1 MKFGKNSTMQSNHKI
16 NIACLVI
23 NVYVDDRFGNINKFI
38 NKFKSTDTNDQ
49 NVTTSIYILRKAE
62 RKLEL
67 SQDWNT
73 LSIIGYEIDD
83 LTDPFNLIGISQAI
97 FRFAAIHLAK
107 NGVFLLHG
115 SAAILDN
122 RIICFSDDGDSTAK
136 TLGSLEIAL
145 TSKQY
150 VADEFCFIDIKNNK
164 IFGYPFIP
172 IHVRSIVKRH
182 LKTTHD
188 LTLPIT
194 NYKQTRAGNFIQPN
208 KLFHLTTGM
217 LETLSYVHFSEKS
230 NALEKLSPKD
240 ACKSFKFCIASHIAK
255 LLHPELD
262 RMQFIS
268 MTDTT
273 DIKIISDDVINEI
286 IEKIIGNQL
295 VSEAIQKFTSYKLTV
310 SEPCQI
316 VSFLRAEI

>member
-16 NIACLVI
+16 NIAGLVI
-23 NVYVDDRFGNINKFI
+23 NVYVDDRFSNINKFI

-49 NVTTSIYILRKAE
+49 NVTTSIYILRDAE

-67 SQDWNT
+67 SQDWST
-73 LSIIGYEIDD
+73 LSITGYEIGD

-115 SAAILDN
+115 SAAVLDD
-122 RIICFSDDGDSTAK
+122 RIICFGDDGNSTAK
-136 TLGSLEIAL
+136 TLGSLEVAL
-145 TSKQY
+145 ISKQY
-150 VADEFCFIDIKNNK
+150 VADEFCFIDIKNGK
-164 IFGYPFIP
+164 IFGYQFIP
-172 IHVRSIVKRH
+172 IHVRPIVKKH
-182 LKTTHD
+182 LEADHD

-194 NYKQTRAGNFIQPN
+194 NYKQTKAGDFIHPN
-208 KLFHLTTGM
+208 ELFRLTTGR
-217 LETLSYVHFSEKS
+217 LEILSYIHFSEIS

-240 ACKSFKFCIASHIAK
+240 ACRSFKFCIASHIAK

-262 RMQFIS
+262 RMQFVS

-273 DIKIISDDVINEI
+273 DIKIISDDVVNEI